1 MQLRF
6 PVQEGHGVS
15 LAKGQETDQII
26 GLSNMGGEAER
37 MKIAQLHDMAQR
49 DLSDVHKHLMG
60 GSKDGARLN
69 IAQ

>member
-37 MKIAQLHDMAQR
+37 MKIA
-49 DLSDVHKHLMG
+49 
-60 GSKDGARLN
+60 
-69 IAQ
+69 